1 MPKSLGRYYTSLAL
15 FALLSPTV
23 TPAVDAA
30 GREQWIG
37 AWGFPATSFMPAAAP
52 QSNTPPRDPPRSRL
66 TLDGVTVRQLVRLST
81 SAERVRVRIS
91 NEFGEQA
98 MRLGAVHVALLAADG
113 DTVPGSDHALTFSG
127 RSATT
132 IPSDAP
138 VLSDAIDWNLPALAK
153 LAISIYL
160 PDDTVAP
167 AHQLSEYLSSRGNF
181 AVATTMPGA
190 QLERSG
196 ALVSEV
202 EVVSPVAMHTLV
214 TLGDSIT
221 EGAGSTPNAFRSW
234 PDRLAERLAE
244 NAATRDWSVV
254 NAGIG
259 SNRMLHNN
267 PGVDA
272 LARLDRDVL
281 SVPGVRLVILLEGI
295 NDIGYGQTHP
305 DEAVS
310 ADDIIA
316 AYQQVIARAHS
327 HRVAVIA
334 GTMTPFEDSHY
345 YAASGEQVR
354 EAVNHW
360 IRTSAAFDGVID
372 FDAAMRD
379 PTHPTQLQAALQRG
393 DHLHPNDAGYA
404 AMADAIDLK
413 LLASSSKL
421 FDQARE

>member
-1 MPKSLGRYYTSLAL
+1 MAKSLASYYTSLAL
-15 FALLSPTV
+15 LALLSPIA
-23 TPAVDAA
+23 PRAVAA
-30 GREQWIG
+30 AEQRPWLG
-37 AWGFPATSFMPAAAP
+37 AWGFPATLFMPAAAP
-52 QSNTPPRDPPRSRL
+52 SATPPRGPPRSQL
-66 TLDGVTVRQLVRLST
+66 ALDDVTVRQIVRLST
-81 SAERVRVRIS
+81 SAEQLRVRIS
-91 NEFGEQA
+91 NEFGEHP

-127 RSATT
+127 RSAIT

-138 VLSDAIDWNLPALAK
+138 MLSDAIGWSLPALAK

-160 PDDTVAP
+160 PEDTVAP
-167 AHQLSEYLSSRGNF
+167 AHQLSEYVSSRGNF
-181 AVATTMPGA
+181 TAAVTMPGA

-196 ALVSEV
+196 ALASEV
-202 EVVSPVAMHTLV
+202 EVISPAAERTIV

-221 EGAGSTPNAFRSW
+221 EGAFSTPNAFRSW

-244 NAATRDWSVV
+244 NAATRDWSLV

-305 DEAVS
+305 DEVVS

-316 AYQQVIARAHS
+316 AYRQVIARSHA

-334 GTMTPFEDSHY
+334 GTITPFEDSHY

-354 EAVNHW
+354 QAVNSW
-360 IRTSAAFDGVID
+360 IRTSGAFDGVID

-379 PTHPTQLQAALQRG
+379 PAHPTQLQPALQRG

-413 LLASSSKL
+413 LLQSASRV
-421 FDQARE
+421 FDRARE

>member
-1 MPKSLGRYYTSLAL
+1 MPKSFWPYYTSLVL
-15 FALLSPTV
+15 LALLSPSITQ
-23 TPAVDAA
+23 AVDAA
-30 GREQWIG
+30 GHERWIG
-37 AWGFPATSFMPAAAP
+37 AWGFPATLPL
-52 QSNTPPRDPPRSRL
+52 RDPPAPLPDLS
-66 TLDGVTVRQLVRLST
+66 DVTVRQIVRLST

-91 NEFGEQA
+91 NEFGDRA
-98 MRLGAVHVALLAADG
+98 MRLGAVHVALVAADG

-127 RSATT
+127 RSAVTV
-132 IPSDAP
+132 PSDAP
-138 VLSDAIDWNLPALAK
+138 VLTDAIDWTLPALAK

-167 AHQLSEYLSSRGNF
+167 AHQLSEYVSSPGNF
-181 AVATTMPGA
+181 AAAVTMTGA
-190 QLERSG
+190 QLKRSG
-196 ALVSEV
+196 ALASEV
-202 EVVSPVAMHTLV
+202 EVISPAAKRALV

-267 PGVDA
+267 PGADA
-272 LARLDRDVL
+272 LARFDRDVL

-310 ADDIIA
+310 ADEIIA

-334 GTMTPFEDSHY
+334 GTVTPFEDSHY
-345 YAASGEQVR
+345 YAASGEQER

-379 PTHPTQLQAALQRG
+379 PTHPTQLQPALQRG

-413 LLASSSKL
+413 LLESSSKV
-421 FDQARE
+421 FDRVRE

>member
-1 MPKSLGRYYTSLAL
+1 MPKSRSVYYISLVL
-15 FALLSPTV
+15 LALLSPIAPRV
-23 TPAVDAA
+23 VAA
-30 GREQWIG
+30 AEQWQWLG
-37 AWGFPATSFMPAAAP
+37 AWGYPATSFMPAAALSTMP
-52 QSNTPPRDPPRSRL
+52 ARDPPRSRL
-66 TLDGVTVRQLVRLST
+66 ALNDVTVRQIVRLST
-81 SAERVRVRIS
+81 SAERLRVRIS
-91 NEFGEQA
+91 NEFGEHP

-127 RSATT
+127 HSAIT

-138 VLSDAIDWNLPALAK
+138 VLSDAISWTLPALAK
-153 LAISIYL
+153 LAISVYL
-160 PDDTVAP
+160 PEDTVAP
-167 AHQLSEYLSSRGNF
+167 AHQLSEYVSSRGNF
-181 AVATTMPGA
+181 TAAVTMPGA

-196 ALVSEV
+196 ALASEV
-202 EVVSPVAMHTLV
+202 EVVSPTAERAIV

-244 NAATRDWSVV
+244 NAATRDWSLV

-305 DEAVS
+305 DEVVS

-316 AYQQVIARAHS
+316 AYQQVIARAHA

-334 GTMTPFEDSHY
+334 GTITPFEDSHY

-354 EAVNHW
+354 QAVNRW
-360 IRTSAAFDGVID
+360 IRTSGAFDGVID

-379 PTHPTQLQAALQRG
+379 PAHPTQLQPALQRG

-413 LLASSSKL
+413 LLQSSSKV
-421 FDQARE
+421 FDRARE